1 MAARSRRPWLS
12 VMLGLVLGF
21 TVASWLIAPKVAEL
35 NERKRRGGSGGF
47 SSIGGDGSLCSYYG
61 RAPGLPGGKRQL
73 QPEARAAAAT
83 GGLGGFSRWER
94 EQLPPP
100 PPPPAAEDEPM
111 PSPPVAAAAGEV
123 SPQEEEE
130 EGEGAGRH
138 GSSHNGSGDDAGAPG
153 CSQTRHFLYVG
164 VMTAQKY
171 LSSRALAAQRTWAS
185 SIAGR
190 VEFFSSQGSVSPPAL
205 PGEQPL
211 PVVSLPGVDDSYP
224 PQKKSFM
231 MLKYMHDKY
240 LDTYEWFMRADDDV
254 YIKGEKLEEFLRS
267 LNSSKPLYL
276 GQTGL
281 GNTEELG
288 KLALEP
294 GENFCM
300 GGPGMIF
307 SREVLRRMVPHI
319 GECLQEMYTTHEDVE
334 VGRCVRRFGG
344 TQCVWSYEMQQ
355 LFHENYEHNR
365 KGYIQDLHNSKIH
378 TAITLHPNKRPA
390 YQYRLHNYILARKI
404 SELRYRTI
412 QLHRES
418 ALMSKLSN
426 TEISK
431 DDQLLGMMPSFNR
444 FQPHDRSE
452 IIEWEFLTGK
462 LLYSMAENQ
471 PPRQNINSV
480 LRAALDD
487 TVMQVM
493 EMINENSKS
502 RGRLI
507 DFNEIQYGYRRI
519 DPLHGVEYIL
529 DLLLLYKRHKGR
541 KVTVPVRRHAYLQ
554 QLFSKPF
561 FKEEEELDVI
571 SLVENM
577 NSVTQSFSFL
587 SNSLKMFSSFQGT
600 KEIGVH
606 GDNKIHILVPL
617 TGRYDI
623 FLRFMENF
631 EKTCL
636 ISKQNVKLVV
646 ILFSSDSGQ
655 VSSKHIE
662 LINEYH
668 HKYPMAD
675 MTVIPM
681 TGAFSRGLGLEMAS
695 SKFDNDTLLLFCD
708 VDLIF
713 TPDFLQRCRA
723 NTIQGQQVYY
733 PIIFSQYDPKVTY
746 GGTPPTDS
754 DFVFTKRTGFWRD
767 YGFGI
772 ACIYKSDLVS
782 AGGFDTSIQ
791 GWGLEDVDLFTKV
804 ITSGLKAFRSQEVG
818 VVHIFHQVHCDPN
831 LDPKQ
836 YKMCLGSK
844 ASTFASAMQLAE
856 IWLEKHLGVR
866 YNRTL
871 S

>member
-1 MAARSRRPWLS
+1 
-12 VMLGLVLGF
+12 
-21 TVASWLIAPKVAEL
+21 
-35 NERKRRGGSGGF
+35 
-47 SSIGGDGSLCSYYG
+47 
-61 RAPGLPGGKRQL
+61 
-73 QPEARAAAAT
+73 
-83 GGLGGFSRWER
+83 
-94 EQLPPP
+94 
-100 PPPPAAEDEPM
+100 
-111 PSPPVAAAAGEV
+111 
-123 SPQEEEE
+123 
-130 EGEGAGRH
+130 
-138 GSSHNGSGDDAGAPG
+138 
-153 CSQTRHFLYVG
+153 
-164 VMTAQKY
+164 
-171 LSSRALAAQRTWAS
+171 
-185 SIAGR
+185 
-190 VEFFSSQGSVSPPAL
+190 
-205 PGEQPL
+205 
-211 PVVSLPGVDDSYP
+211 
-224 PQKKSFM
+224 
-231 MLKYMHDKY
+231 
-240 LDTYEWFMRADDDV
+240 
-254 YIKGEKLEEFLRS
+254 
-267 LNSSKPLYL
+267 
-276 GQTGL
+276 
-281 GNTEELG
+281 
-288 KLALEP
+288 
-294 GENFCM
+294 
-300 GGPGMIF
+300 
-307 SREVLRRMVPHI
+307 
-319 GECLQEMYTTHEDVE
+319 
-334 VGRCVRRFGG
+334 
-344 TQCVWSYEMQQ
+344 MQQ

-390 YQYRLHNYILARKI
+390 YQYRLHNYILTRKI

-426 TEISK
+426 DEMSK

-444 FQPHDRSE
+444 FQPHDRNE
-452 IIEWEFLTGK
+452 VIEWDFLTGK
-462 LLYSMAENQ
+462 LLYSVAENQ
-471 PPRQNINSV
+471 PPRQSINSI

-487 TVMQVM
+487 TIMQVM
-493 EMINENSKS
+493 EIINENSKS

-507 DFNEIQYGYRRI
+507 DFNEIQYGYRRV

-561 FKEEEELDVI
+561 FKEEEELNVR
-571 SLVENM
+571 SLVENV
-577 NSVTQSFSFL
+577 NGDTPSFSFL
-587 SNSLKMFSSFQGT
+587 SNSLKIFSSFQGT
-600 KEIGVH
+600 KEIG
-606 GDNKIHILVPL
+606 GGSDKKIHILVPL

-636 ISKQNVKLVV
+636 MSKQNVKLAV
-646 ILFSSDSGQ
+646 ILFNSDSGQ
-655 VSSKHIE
+655 DSSKHTE

-668 HKYPMAD
+668 KKYPMAD

-681 TGAFSRGLGLEMAS
+681 TGAFSRGLGLETAS
-695 SKFDNDTLLLFCD
+695 SQFDNNTLLLFCD

-733 PIIFSQYDPKVTY
+733 PIIFSQYDPKITY
-746 GGTPPTDS
+746 GGNPPVDS
-754 DFVFTKRTGFWRD
+754 NFVFTKKTGFWRD

-772 ACIYKSDLVS
+772 TCIYKSDLVS

-818 VVHIFHQVHCDPN
+818 VVHVFHPVHCDPN
-831 LDPKQ
+831 LDPRQ

-844 ASTFASAMQLAE
+844 ASTVASAMQLAE